1 MRERA
6 KGRRWYDWAWIEMG
20 EHEGA
25 GPAGRS
31 ATALTWPFADAG
43 QTGRSAFLR
52 WRGWPDPAGAP
63 RSAFQATKSEV
74 GFDHYPVRKRI
85 AWYRHLAMVAR
96 AHLAFPA
103 ATRPFPPAM
112 TAPARLTTSPQ
123 GTRQNRTVGGGA
135 VVGLAARLLRSF
147 VLDA

>member
-1 MRERA
+1 MPGNRPVGLPALARV
-6 KGRRWYDWAWIEMG
+6 
-20 EHEGA
+20 A
-25 GPAGRS
+25 GPRWS
-31 ATALTWPFADAG
+31 AEKC
-43 QTGRSAFLR
+43 
-52 WRGWPDPAGAP
+52 
-63 RSAFQATKSEV
+63 FQATKSEV
-74 GFDHYPVRKRI
+74 GLDHYPVRKRI

-103 ATRPFPPAM
+103 ATRPFPPAV

-123 GTRQNRTVGGGA
+123 GTRQIRTVGGGA

>member
-1 MRERA
+1 MPGNRPVGLPALARV
-6 KGRRWYDWAWIEMG
+6 
-20 EHEGA
+20 A
-25 GPAGRS
+25 GPRWS
-31 ATALTWPFADAG
+31 AEKC
-43 QTGRSAFLR
+43 
-52 WRGWPDPAGAP
+52 
-63 RSAFQATKSEV
+63 FQATKSEV

-85 AWYRHLAMVAR
+85 AWYRHVTSAMVAR

-103 ATRPFPPAM
+103 ADPPVSPAM
-112 TAPARLTTSPQ
+112 TAKARLTTSPQ